1 MHLSGRDVDCR
12 VLLSHSG
19 HLRPETLGLASLNPR
34 PNANVTTISE
44 SATAFFVGGGNFF
57 GGGGK
62 ATERTYIQRGQPI
75 PVYKYRSSPQMQAL
89 SKKHIFKLA
98 IRA

>member
-1 MHLSGRDVDCR
+1 MTRDIR
-12 VLLSHSG
+12 TGL
-19 HLRPETLGLASLNPR
+19 PEPKRTNAS
-34 PNANVTTISE
+34 VTTISQ
-44 SATAFFVGGGNFF
+44 SATVFFLWGEISLV
-57 GGGGK
+57 GGK